1 MSHIKKNDTVK
12 VLSGKERGKK
22 AKVLK
27 VLRDEGKA
35 IVERVNFVKRH
46 MRAGGAAGQRGGII
60 EKEAPLPLAKLQLV
74 CPKCSKPARVGTKLL
89 EDGHRSRYCKKCNE
103 LIDG

>member
-1 MSHIKKNDTVK
+1 MYHIKKNDTVK

-46 MRAGGAAGQRGGII
+46 TKPGGTAGQQGGII
-60 EKEAPLPLAKLQLV
+60 EKEAAIRMDKLQFV
-74 CPKCSKPARVGTKLL
+74 CPKCSKPSRVGTKLL
-89 EDGHRSRYCKKCNE
+89 DDGHRSRYCKKCSE

>member
-1 MSHIKKNDTVK
+1 MYHIKKNDTVK

-46 MRAGGAAGQRGGII
+46 MRAGGPAGQRGGII
-60 EKEAPLPLAKLQLV
+60 EKEAGVPLDKLQFV
-74 CPKCSKPARVGTKLL
+74 CPKCSKPSRVGTKLL

-103 LIDG
+103 LVDG